1 MTTVIDLRQEEEVL
15 KPHHRCM
22 LSSAN
27 NSLSDHTY
35 PGSSCS
41 IARAVQV
48 HRQFSSKI
56 YTIIMQND
64 ELISHSTV
72 SVRSPCAAGNELAS
86 EIKEYYAT
94 QYIILRHLLL

>member
-1 MTTVIDLRQEEEVL
+1 MTTVIDLRQEEEVF

-48 HRQFSSKI
+48 HSQFSSKI
-56 YTIIMQND
+56 YIIMQNN

-86 EIKEYYAT
+86 EIEEYHVA